1 MIDLE
6 FLKINDIFI
15 GVIPAFLRLNADQ
28 IDIRRQACLFIDPC
42 RRSRCAIQIHLA
54 RLDQN
59 GLAARIMPVKSDNR
73 SAKVRILLG
82 EIADTRSIEH
92 QRCLCALGIGRRIL
106 LIELVDDPAFLKLDM
121 RRKLVAID
129 ARRNGDPVLGRS
141 LRRYKIRQR
150 ELLIAVAVKCNGV
163 CTGSS
168 VKHRLNLFGLSCKA
182 ACQRQRWF
190 RAKTGDCDRGL
201 APRAFAVRGV
211 LCVAVLEVV
220 IHQAVVVGIP
230 CGSRSFHIAFP
241 DRVFVDP
248 VVIEAELECARLRLV
263 HKKHGVGLKFDIRA
277 EAILRKLERHIL
289 LAVQRTVFT
298 GIEEPVAVIGQPAL
312 CQLVIVRIASAVI
325 ALRIA
330 GVEIVLNAS
339 RPTECLNICHAQNIL
354 AGRILRHLGQRRDRT
369 VATGRVSHHG
379 RSVVFTLVGAG
390 RTAVAIKRVKQA
402 VGGI

>member
-28 IDIRRQACLFIDPC
+28 IDIRRQACLFIDLY
-42 RRSRCAIQIHLA
+42 RRSRCTIQIHLT

-59 GLAARIMPVKSDNR
+59 GLAARIMPVESDNR
-73 SAKVRILLG
+73 SAKVSILLG

-92 QRCLCALGIGRRIL
+92 QRCLCTLGIGRRIL
-106 LIELVDDPAFLKLDM
+106 LVELVDDPAFLKLDM

-163 CTGSS
+163 CTGS
-168 VKHRLNLFGLSCKA
+168 VERRLNLFGLSCKA
-182 ACQRQRWF
+182 ACRCQRWF
-190 RAKTGDCDRGL
+190 LAKTGDCDRGF
-201 APRAFAVRGV
+201 APRAFVVRGV

-277 EAILRKLERHIL
+277 EAILRKLERYIL

-298 GIEEPVAVIGQPAL
+298 GIEEPVAVIDQPAL

-330 GVEIVLNAS
+330 GVEIVLNARCS
-339 RPTECLNICHAQNIL
+339 AERLNICHAQNIL

-379 RSVVFTLVGAG
+379 RSVVFALVGAG
-390 RTAVAIKRVKQA
+390 RTAVAVKRVKQA

>member
-1 MIDLE
+1 
-6 FLKINDIFI
+6 
-15 GVIPAFLRLNADQ
+15 
-28 IDIRRQACLFIDPC
+28 
-42 RRSRCAIQIHLA
+42 
-54 RLDQN
+54 
-59 GLAARIMPVKSDNR
+59 MPVESDNR
-73 SAKVRILLG
+73 SAKVSILLG

-92 QRCLCALGIGRRIL
+92 QRCLCAPDIGRRIL

-121 RRKLVAID
+121 RRKLVVID
-129 ARRNGDPVLGRS
+129 ARRNGDPVVGKRLH
-141 LRRYKIRQR
+141 RYKVCQR

-163 CTGSS
+163 CAGSS
-168 VKHRLNLFGLSCKA
+168 VERRLNLFGLSCKA

-190 RAKTGDCDRGL
+190 RAKTGDCNRGF

-211 LCVAVLEVV
+211 LGVAVLEVV

-277 EAILRKLERHIL
+277 EAILRKLERYIL
-289 LAVQRTVFT
+289 LAVQRTAFA

-312 CQLVIVRIASAVI
+312 CQLVIVRIASAGI

-330 GVEIVLNAS
+330 GVEIVLNTRCSAE
-339 RPTECLNICHAQNIL
+339 RLNGSHGQDVL
-354 AGRILRHLGQRRDRT
+354 ACRGLRQLGQRRDRT
-369 VATGRVSHHG
+369 V
-379 RSVVFTLVGAG
+379 
-390 RTAVAIKRVKQA
+390 TAC
-402 VGGI
+402 